1 MSQVPTPPVPCKS
14 LTSQLQTVLTEKTEH
29 LLARIIRDNFTTQYA
44 SQAPSLAEFRDVV
57 SSHGTEFDATLLQD
71 FRSHVPLMDYDSYKP
86 FVAKFNEQP
95 CKESEVENMFAPGLP
110 RFLAGSSSTSG
121 NAPKMFA
128 KYDTVSHDMAPPRA
142 MCELLEP
149 KGPTVWLAYYGYSQ
163 LKEVEREP
171 GQVVKRIP
179 VCITTGGSI
188 RRRFG
193 WSVDDDEGR
202 MATIVPG
209 HVAPWAT
216 SMIIHHRSFLM
227 MHALFTLACRDLDL
241 FYAMFATL
249 FLDIIR
255 LLADEWDMLV
265 TCIREGTIPDL
276 DGIDHVRSHLQVHW
290 HADPERATEL
300 REIGSPFSCVGWAAR
315 VWPKLRVVMAISS
328 GTFSTALPKVRS
340 VLGPTIP
347 ICSPGYGS
355 TECQRIAFPYD
366 LNDLDTFVLVAGE
379 VFEFLHVAAEES
391 HENLVQAWDLEV
403 GEEYQIVATTKGGL
417 WRYPLGDVV
426 EIAGFDPET
435 GSPVFRYSRR
445 TSLCMRLLP
454 MTLTDSHLVAS
465 IKTISSEDII
475 EVHEFTT
482 IVDDRKF
489 PATVGCFIEGALG
502 PNSHLA
508 AQRLF
513 DALFSANIAGPNA
526 AFFHDLT
533 PTIRIVKPGTFM
545 EYRRWRGEQMNVGAG
560 QIKVP
565 VVLSDSAAQEWVVER
580 VVQEL

>member
-1 MSQVPTPPVPCKS
+1 
-14 LTSQLQTVLTEKTEH
+14 
-29 LLARIIRDNFTTQYA
+29 
-44 SQAPSLAEFRDVV
+44 
-57 SSHGTEFDATLLQD
+57 
-71 FRSHVPLMDYDSYKP
+71 
-86 FVAKFNEQP
+86 
-95 CKESEVENMFAPGLP
+95 
-110 RFLAGSSSTSG
+110 
-121 NAPKMFA
+121 
-128 KYDTVSHDMAPPRA
+128 MAPPRA

-179 VCITTGGSI
+179 VCIASGGSI

-193 WSVDDDEGR
+193 WSIDDDEGR

-265 TCIREGTIPDL
+265 TSIREGTIPDL

-315 VWPKLRVVMAISS
+315 VWPKLRIVMAISS
-328 GTFSTALPKVRS
+328 GTFSTALPKV
-340 VLGPTIP
+340 
-347 ICSPGYGS
+347 SPGYGS

-391 HENLVQAWDLEV
+391 HENLVQASV
-403 GEEYQIVATTKGGL
+403 SVSAFARPEELADVHRSGT
-417 WRYPLGDVV
+417 WRSARSTRSWQPPR
-426 EIAGFDPET
+426 IMHAAAAHDPH
-435 GSPVFRYSRR
+435 R
-445 TSLCMRLLP
+445 
-454 MTLTDSHLVAS
+454 SHLVAS
-465 IKTISSEDII
+465 IKVISSEDII

-489 PATVGCFIEGALG
+489 PAT
-502 PNSHLA
+502 
-508 AQRLF
+508 
-513 DALFSANIAGPNA
+513 
-526 AFFHDLT
+526 
-533 PTIRIVKPGTFM
+533 PGTFM

-565 VVLSDSAAQEWVVER
+565 VVLSDSAAQEWIVER

>member
-1 MSQVPTPPVPCKS
+1 MSQIPTPPVPCKS
-14 LTSQLQTVLTEKTEH
+14 LTSKLQTVLTEKTER

-71 FRSHVPLMDYDSYKP
+71 FRSHVPLMGYDSYKP

-128 KYDTVSHDMAPPRA
+128 KYDTVSHDMAPPHA
-142 MCELLEP
+142 MRELIEP
-149 KGPTVWLAYYGYSQ
+149 KGTTAWLVYYGYSQ

-179 VCITTGGSI
+179 VCIASGGSI

-193 WSVDDDEGR
+193 WSIDDDEGR
-202 MATIVPG
+202 MATILPG
-209 HVAPWAT
+209 HVAPWAA
-216 SMIIHHRSFLM
+216 SMITHHRSFLM

-241 FYAMFATL
+241 FYTTFATL
-249 FLDIIR
+249 FLDVIR
-255 LLADEWDMLV
+255 LLDDEWDMFV
-265 TCIREGTIPDL
+265 ASIRDGTIPDL
-276 DGIDHVRSHLQVHW
+276 DGIAHVRANLQVHW

-315 VWPKLRVVMAISS
+315 VWPKLRIVMAISS

-340 VLGPTIP
+340 VLGPTIA
-347 ICSPGYGS
+347 IYSPGYGS
-355 TECQRIAFPYD
+355 TECETTAFPYD

-379 VFEFLHVAAEES
+379 VFEFLHVAAEET
-391 HENLVQAWDLEV
+391 HENLVQAVRLKQ
-403 GEEYQIVATTKGGL
+403 YQIVATTKGGL
-417 WRYPLGDVV
+417 WRYPLGDII
-426 EIAGFDPET
+426 EIIGFDPET

-445 TSLCMRLLP
+445 TSLSMRLLP
-454 MTLTDSHLVAS
+454 MIVTDSHLVAS
-465 IKTISSEDII
+465 IKVITSEDII
-475 EVHEFTT
+475 QVHEFTT

-489 PATVGCFIEGALG
+489 PATVGYFIEGALG

-508 AQRLF
+508 AQQLF
-513 DALFSANIAGPNA
+513 DALFSANIAGPNVA
-526 AFFHDLT
+526 LFQGMT

-545 EYRRWRGEQMNVGAG
+545 EYRRWRSEQMNVGAG
-560 QIKVP
+560 QVKVP
-565 VVLSDSAAQEWVVER
+565 VILSDSATQEWIVER